1 MRRPGYAAAV
11 NHAVLAQ
18 VVRSGFVESVHHGSA
33 VALAADGT
41 QVLAAGDPEAAI
53 MPRSSNKPLQVV
65 GMLRAGL
72 DLRGADLAL
81 AAASHSGERYH
92 LDGVRRL
99 LARAGLSPEVLQN
112 TPDLP
117 LDPQERVA
125 WQFAGRPASALAQN
139 CSGKHAAMLLC
150 CVENGWSIADYRDPA
165 HPLQRHLADTVAE
178 LAGEPVAA
186 TGVDGC
192 GAPVLALSLL
202 GLARAF
208 ARVATGSAQAPE
220 GRTADAIRR
229 HPEWLG
235 GTGRGVTVLLRS
247 VVGLIAKDGAESVYA
262 AAMPD
267 GRAVAV
273 KIADGG
279 ERPVLPVVV
288 ALLRRLGVDSEGL
301 DELSRVP
308 VLGHGEPVGHVEVVG
323 I

>member
-1 MRRPGYAAAV
+1 V

-41 QVLAAGDPEAAI
+41 TVATLGDPTAPI

-65 GMLRAGL
+65 GLLRAGL
-72 DLRGADLAL
+72 DLSGADLAL
-81 AAASHSGERYH
+81 ATASHSGERYH
-92 LDGVRRL
+92 LDGVSRM
-99 LARAGLSPEVLQN
+99 LARAGVPLTALQN

-117 LDPQERVA
+117 LDPQERLA
-125 WQFAGRPASALAQN
+125 WQVACRPATALAQN
-139 CSGKHAAMLLC
+139 CSGKHAAMLLT
-150 CVENGWSIADYRDPA
+150 CVENGWSTADYRDPG
-165 HPLQRHLADTVAE
+165 HPLQRHLADTLAE

-186 TGVDGC
+186 SGVDGC
-192 GAPVLALSLL
+192 GAPVHALTLT

-208 ARVATGSAQAPE
+208 AWVATGSPGTAE
-220 GRTADAIRR
+220 GRTSKAIRR

-235 GTGRGVTVLLRS
+235 GTGRGVTRLLRA
-247 VVGLIAKDGAESVYA
+247 VPGLIAKDGAEAVYA
-262 AAMPD
+262 AALPD
-267 GRAVAV
+267 GRALAV

-308 VLGHGEPVGHVEVVG
+308 VLGHGEPVGAVEVVG
-323 I
+323 V